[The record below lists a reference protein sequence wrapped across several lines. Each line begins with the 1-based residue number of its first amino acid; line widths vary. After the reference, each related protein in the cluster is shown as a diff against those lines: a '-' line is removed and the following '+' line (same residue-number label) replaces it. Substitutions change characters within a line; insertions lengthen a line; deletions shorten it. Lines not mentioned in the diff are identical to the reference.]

1 MPKYY
6 FDKEAADRATSF
18 IEKFITHTKG
28 ELAGQPLILEKW
40 QREIVEKIFG
50 WKNKKTNLRQ
60 YRTAFIMLGR
70 KNGKTTMVAAILL
83 YLLFASQEK
92 GAELYAAAG
101 DRNQSG
107 IIHEIAKQMILNN
120 PELYAR
126 AKILRNSIVNES
138 KGNYFQAISSDSK
151 TKHGFNAYGVAYDEI
166 HTAPNRD
173 LWDTLQTSTGSRREP
188 LVIAITTAG
197 YDKQSICFELYS
209 YAKKVLNNSISDDSF
224 LPILYE
230 AEMDD
235 DITLESTWKKANP
248 NYGVSLRKEY
258 MQRESKKAIDVPSYM
273 NSFRR
278 LHLSQWTENE
288 IKWMGDK
295 EWMECKGELGDLNGM
310 ECWGGLDLATSRDI
324 TAFVLLFRVDNI
336 FKIKPYFFVPRDNAK
351 ARSDRDGVDYMS
363 WISQGYIIAT
373 EGNVTDYSFVRKKI
387 NELSKK
393 YRIQSIAYDRWNASQ
408 ITIDLMSD
416 GANMSPLGQGFASL
430 SAPTKMMETLILSK
444 EIQHDGNPVLR
455 WMIGNVQ
462 LEVDAADNHK
472 PSKKKS
478 KEKIDGVVACICALA
493 EYMSEEKEGDSV
505 YDNRGLLIL

>member
-1 MPKYY
+1 MTKYY
-6 FDKEAADRATSF
+6 FDKEAADRAVSF

-28 ELAGQPLILEKW
+28 ELSGKPLILEKW

-70 KNGKTTMVAAILL
+70 KNGKTTLTAGIGL
-83 YLLFASQEK
+83 YMLFADEEK
-92 GAELYAAAG
+92 GSEIYAAAG
-101 DRNQSG
+101 DRNQAG
-107 IIHEIAKQMILNN
+107 LVHEIAKGMVLNN
-120 PELYAR
+120 PELTAR

-151 TKHGFNAYGVAYDEI
+151 TKHGFNANCVIFDEL
-166 HTAPNRD
+166 HTQVNRD
-173 LWDTLQTSTGSRREP
+173 LWDTLHTSTASRRQP

-197 YDKQSICFELYS
+197 YDKQSICYEVYS
-209 YAKKVLNNSISDDSF
+209 YAKKVLDKSISDNSF
-224 LPILYE
+224 LPIIYE
-230 AEMDD
+230 SEDGD
-235 DITLESTWKKANP
+235 DITLEETWKKANP
-248 NYGVSLRKEY
+248 NYGVSLKKEY
-258 MQRESKKAIDVPSYM
+258 MQRESKKALDIPSYL
-273 NSFRR
+273 NSYLR

-295 EWMECKGELGDLNGM
+295 EWMECEGELGDLSNM
-310 ECWGGLDLATSRDI
+310 ECWGGLDLATTRDI
-324 TAFVLLFRVDNI
+324 TAFVLIFRVDNI

-373 EGNVTDYSFVRKKI
+373 EGNVTDYSFIRKKI

-393 YRIQSIAYDRWNASQ
+393 YRIQSISYDRWNASQ
-408 ITIDLMSD
+408 LVIDLIGD
-416 GANMSPLGQGFASL
+416 GATLSPIGMGFASQ
-430 SAPTKMMETLILSK
+430 SAPTKQLEKLILSK
-444 EIQHDGNPVLR
+444 EIEHDGNPVLR
-455 WMIGNVQ
+455 WMMGNVQ
-462 LEVDAADNHK
+462 LEIDAADNQK
-472 PSKKKS
+472 ISKKKS
-478 KEKIDGVVACICALA
+478 KEKIDGVAATIMALA

>member
-1 MPKYY
+1 MKYY
-6 FDKEAADRATSF
+6 FDKEAADRAVSF

-28 ELAGQPLILEKW
+28 ELSGKPLILEKW

-70 KNGKTTMVAAILL
+70 KNGKTTLTAGIGL
-83 YLLFASQEK
+83 YMLFADEEK
-92 GAELYAAAG
+92 GSEIYAAAG
-101 DRNQSG
+101 DRNQAG
-107 IIHEIAKQMILNN
+107 LVHEIAKGMILNN
-120 PELYAR
+120 PELTAR

-151 TKHGFNAYGVAYDEI
+151 TKHGFNANCVIFDEL
-166 HTAPNRD
+166 HTQANRD
-173 LWDTLQTSTGSRREP
+173 LWDTLLTSTASRRQP

-197 YDKQSICFELYS
+197 YDKQSICYEVYS
-209 YAKKVLNNSISDDSF
+209 YAKKVLAGSIKDDSF
-224 LPILYE
+224 LPIIYE
-230 AEMDD
+230 AEMDSD
-235 DITLESTWKKANP
+235 VTLESTWKKANP
-248 NYGVSLRKEY
+248 NYGVSLKNEY
-258 MQRESKKAIDVPSYM
+258 KKRESKKAIDIPSYM
-273 NSFRR
+273 NSFLR

-295 EWMECKGELGDLNGM
+295 EWMECEGELGDLSNM
-310 ECWGGLDLATSRDI
+310 ECWGGLDLATTRDI
-324 TAFVLLFRVDNI
+324 TAFVLLFKVDNI
-336 FKIKPYFFVPRDNAK
+336 FKIKPYFFVPEDNAK

-363 WISQGYIIAT
+363 WISQGYMIAT
-373 EGNVTDYSFVRKKI
+373 PGNVTDYSFVRKKV

-393 YRIQSIAYDRWNASQ
+393 YRIQSISYDRWNASQ
-408 ITIDLMSD
+408 ITIDLMAD

-430 SAPTKMMETLILSK
+430 SAPTKMMEKLILSK

-462 LEVDAADNHK
+462 LEIDAADNHK

-493 EYMSEEKEGDSV
+493 EYMSEEQEGDSV

>member
-1 MPKYY
+1 MIKYY
-6 FDKEAADRATSF
+6 FDKDAADKAVNF
-18 IEKFITHTKG
+18 IQLFITHTKG
-28 ELAGQPLILEKW
+28 ELAGKPLILEKW

-60 YRTAFIMLGR
+60 YRTCFIMLGR
-70 KNGKTTMVAAILL
+70 KNGKTTLTAGIGL
-83 YLLFASQEK
+83 YMLFADEEK
-92 GAELYAAAG
+92 GSEIYAAAG
-101 DRNQSG
+101 DRNQAG
-107 IIHEIAKQMILNN
+107 LVHEIAKGMILNN
-120 PELYAR
+120 PELTAR

-151 TKHGFNAYGVAYDEI
+151 TKHGFNANCVIFDEL
-166 HTAPNRD
+166 HTQVNRD
-173 LWDTLQTSTGSRREP
+173 LWDTLHTSTASRRQP

-197 YDKQSICFELYS
+197 YDKQSICYEVYS
-209 YAKKVLNNSISDDSF
+209 YAKKVLDGSIKDDSF
-224 LPILYE
+224 LPIIYE
-230 AEMDD
+230 AEMDS

-248 NYGVSLRKEY
+248 NYGVSLKKEY
-258 MQRESKKAIDVPSYM
+258 MQRESKKALDIPSYL
-273 NSFRR
+273 NSYLR

-295 EWMECKGELGDLNGM
+295 EWMECEGELGDLSNM
-310 ECWGGLDLATSRDI
+310 ECWGGLDLATTRDI
-324 TAFVLLFRVDNI
+324 TAFVLIFRVDNI

-373 EGNVTDYSFVRKKI
+373 EGNVTDYSFIRKKI

-408 ITIDLMSD
+408 LVIDLIGD

-430 SAPTKMMETLILSK
+430 SAPTKMMEKLILSK
-444 EIQHDGNPVLR
+444 EIQHDGNPVMR

-462 LEVDAADNHK
+462 LEIDSADNHK

-478 KEKIDGVVACICALA
+478 KEKIDGVAACICALA
-493 EYMSEEKEGDSV
+493 EYMSIEQEGDSV
-505 YDNRGLLIL
+505 YDNRGLLML

>member
-1 MPKYY
+1 MKYY
-6 FDKEAADRATSF
+6 YDKEAADRAVSF

-60 YRTAFIMLGR
+60 YRTALIIVGR
-70 KNGKTTMVAAILL
+70 KNGKTTLTAGIAL
-83 YLLFASQEK
+83 YMLFADNERGSEI
-92 GAELYAAAG
+92 YAAAG
-101 DRNQSG
+101 DRSQAG
-107 IIHEIAKQMILNN
+107 LVHEIAKGMVLNN
-120 PELYAR
+120 SELTNR

-138 KGNYFQAISSDSK
+138 KGNYFQAISSESK
-151 TKHGFNAYGVAYDEI
+151 TKMGFNANFVIFDEL
-166 HTAPNRD
+166 HVQPNRD
-173 LWDTLQTSTGSRREP
+173 LWDTLLTSTGSRRQP

-197 YDKQSICFELYS
+197 YDKQSICYEVYS
-209 YAKKVLNNSISDDSF
+209 YAKKVLDGSIKDNSF
-224 LPILYE
+224 LPIIYE
-230 AEMDD
+230 ANEED

-273 NSFRR
+273 NTFKR

-295 EWMECKGELGDLNGM
+295 EWMECKGELGDLSGM

-455 WMIGNVQ
+455 WMMGNVQ

>member
-1 MPKYY
+1 MIKYY
-6 FDKEAADRATSF
+6 FDKDAADKAVNF
-18 IEKFITHTKG
+18 IQLFITHTKG
-28 ELAGQPLILEKW
+28 ELAGKPLILEKW

-70 KNGKTTMVAAILL
+70 KNGKTTLTAGIGL
-83 YLLFASQEK
+83 YMLFSDEEK
-92 GAELYAAAG
+92 GSEIYAAAG
-101 DRNQSG
+101 DRNQAG
-107 IIHEIAKQMILNN
+107 LVHEIAKGMILNN
-120 PELYAR
+120 PELTAR

-151 TKHGFNAYGVAYDEI
+151 TKHGFNANCVIFDEL
-166 HTAPNRD
+166 HTQVNRD
-173 LWDTLQTSTGSRREP
+173 LWDTLHTSTASRRQP

-197 YDKQSICFELYS
+197 YDKQSICYEVYS
-209 YAKKVLNNSISDDSF
+209 YAKKVLDGSIKDDSF
-224 LPILYE
+224 LPIIYE
-230 AEMDD
+230 AEMDS

-248 NYGVSLRKEY
+248 NYGVSLKKEY
-258 MQRESKKAIDVPSYM
+258 MQRESKKALDIPSYL
-273 NSFRR
+273 NSYLR

-295 EWMECKGELGDLNGM
+295 EWMECEGELGDLSNM
-310 ECWGGLDLATSRDI
+310 ECWGGLDLATTRDI
-324 TAFVLLFRVDNI
+324 TAFVLIFRVDNI

-373 EGNVTDYSFVRKKI
+373 EGNVTDYSFIRKKI

-408 ITIDLMSD
+408 LVIDLIGD

-430 SAPTKMMETLILSK
+430 SAPTKMMEKLILSK
-444 EIQHDGNPVLR
+444 EIQHDGNPVMR

-462 LEVDAADNHK
+462 LEIDSADNHK

-478 KEKIDGVVACICALA
+478 KEKIDGVAACICALA
-493 EYMSEEKEGDSV
+493 EYMSIEQEGDSV
-505 YDNRGLLIL
+505 YDNRGLLML